1 MLFLQSAMK
10 SSLSTLLDQEN
21 GEPAV
26 NLQAMRQLNQ
36 IVAQKTLGL
45 GWKQCKKLI
54 LVDDAQNYWEKTKR
68 FFRGGNH
75 LASMKQQ
82 YDSWYQFQPYGQVG
96 LSSRGRNFYLDAKK
110 LNSCPSTKGRMDT
123 SAWSP
128 LLLFWIA
135 GSGTAKI
142 SLEQNGRANPS
153 QRLPRLIKKVRGML
167 RQRNAKSWLCVPI
180 YSHGSKLGYQRDYW
194 FNQVKYGNHPLR
206 GLKLLTHSHT
216 CLWTCMGDCDCVSV
230 GVCMTRPR
238 FIWHHQKRPF
248 LFSRDIQ
255 CCEGAV
261 HFDDW
266 WRITLSQGD
275 RNPKLGTTFTP
286 QSAWTTVNLWPY
298 PSIIRVSRFTTD
310 SC

>member
-1 MLFLQSAMK
+1 MSSSSSMLFLQSAMK

-45 GWKQCKKLI
+45 GLKQCKKLI
-54 LVDDAQNYWEKTKR
+54 LIDDAQNYWEKTNR
-68 FFRGGNH
+68 FFRSWNH

-142 SLEQNGRANPS
+142 SLEQFGRAILHRGYQGWS
-153 QRLPRLIKKVRGML
+153 KKVGGML

-180 YSHGSKLGYQRDYW
+180 YSRGSKLGYQRDYW
-194 FNQVKYGNHPLR
+194 LNQVKYRNHPLW

-230 GVCMTRPR
+230 GVCAWPGQGSFGITKNVPFSFLVTSNAVRVLCILTTGGASPCHKVIEIQSLGR
-238 FIWHHQKRPF
+238 HHV
-248 LFSRDIQ
+248 S
-255 CCEGAV
+255 
-261 HFDDW
+261 
-266 WRITLSQGD
+266 
-275 RNPKLGTTFTP
+275 P
-286 QSAWTTVNLWPY
+286 QAHDSWTTLEQT
-298 PSIIRVSRFTTD
+298 I
-310 SC
+310 